1 MQWNIFGIQLNFTFR
16 DNTAL
21 VSLVM
26 KVVTSL
32 EEGGNVRFSRDLLDQ
47 QNTIVVELPIN
58 SREDLLQILPGK
70 VMHGSL
76 DHDLVIADVPGSKHL
91 RRLAKSLN
99 VVRILLQSHIEHL
112 LDRFDTKNTLF
123 PVLSRII
130 KFDQILNIF
139 EF

>member
-1 MQWNIFGIQLNFTFR
+1 MHIQFLNIIGIWSNFAIP

-26 KVVTSL
+26 QVVTSL

-47 QNTIVVELPIN
+47 QNTIVVELSIN
-58 SREDLLQILPGK
+58 PRKDLLQILPGK

-91 RRLAKSLN
+91 RRLAKCLN
-99 VVRILLQSHIEHL
+99 VVWILLQSHIEHL
-112 LDRFDTKNTLF
+112 LHWLDT
-123 PVLSRII
+123 
-130 KFDQILNIF
+130 
-139 EF
+139 

>member
-1 MQWNIFGIQLNFTFR
+1 MHIQFRNKFGLRSNLTIF

-47 QNTIVVELPIN
+47 QNTIVVELLIN

-76 DHDLVIADVPGSKHL
+76 YHDLVIADVPGSKHL
-91 RRLAKSLN
+91 RRLAERLN
-99 VVRILLQSHIEHL
+99 VARSLFQSHI
-112 LDRFDTKNTLF
+112 
-123 PVLSRII
+123 
-130 KFDQILNIF
+130 
-139 EF
+139 